1 MHERTVKAEVVPTRR
16 AARLPGW
23 VKISLNLQLCRVL
36 CQPPLEKTVVAPAG
50 GAEALMCA
58 NANVTTLV
66 STQLQVDLADG
77 RTEISQQKG
86 RTLSQQK
93 GRKC

>member
-1 MHERTVKAEVVPTRR
+1 M
-16 AARLPGW
+16 
-23 VKISLNLQLCRVL
+23 
-36 CQPPLEKTVVAPAG
+36 VAPAG